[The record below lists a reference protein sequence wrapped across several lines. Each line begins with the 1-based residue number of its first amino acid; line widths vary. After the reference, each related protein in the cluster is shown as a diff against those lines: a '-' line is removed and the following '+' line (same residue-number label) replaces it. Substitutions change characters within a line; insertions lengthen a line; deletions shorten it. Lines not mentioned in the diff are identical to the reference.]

1 MIVRS
6 AMSANLSFLLLLLDV
21 LITRSLSCFLY
32 FGTGK
37 CGRTKMVKSI
47 VPKRIRAL
55 YSPRSESARA

>member
-6 AMSANLSFLLLLLDV
+6 AISANLSFLLLLLDV

-55 YSPRSESARA
+55 